1 MVFSVY
7 FVLLSWCW
15 NQPRVRLKPWRCL
28 TIMLVFFPPA
38 REVVSACIACAASLC
53 SPWIFFPPFLIFL
66 FRFVLAVAHRGT
78 YLGPV
83 YLFIC
88 AFFLLFCSRL
98 ETNSDGRWQWFR
110 ANVLVRK
117 LSLRCSFGPLHGRL
131 GVFNFASAARSTS
144 LSSSTASFITRFEA
158 RRSFYLRLLKPIN
171 RPLDCALP
179 AEYPRQIVS
188 FESFLLC
195 SPWWRKKW
203 NGLQTG
209 RSWIRWALNN
219 KVNSPRKWD

>member
-1 MVFSVY
+1 MVLYVY

-88 AFFLLFCSRL
+88 AFFLIFCSRL
-98 ETNSDGRWQWFR
+98 ETNSTVGGSDFARTCSSENCRYVAVLAHSTAVLASSTLPPPLVLLPFPPPPLLSSHASRR
-110 ANVLVRK
+110 A
-117 LSLRCSFGPLHGRL
+117 
-131 GVFNFASAARSTS
+131 GVFISACWS
-144 LSSSTASFITRFEA
+144 
-158 RRSFYLRLLKPIN
+158 
-171 RPLDCALP
+171 
-179 AEYPRQIVS
+179 Q
-188 FESFLLC
+188 
-195 SPWWRKKW
+195 
-203 NGLQTG
+203 
-209 RSWIRWALNN
+209 
-219 KVNSPRKWD
+219 